1 MGTRAYNGRCS
12 DTMTSPNNNWLFHLE
27 DGTIHPYCTLQ
38 FLPFISIGVNRLCIS
53 IVFVLDCRGLLDQKS
68 HTFKAGYVM
77 QKSKCIRLQ
86 IMHYGKIVLT

>member
-38 FLPFISIGVNRLCIS
+38 FSPIHKYRSEPSLYFYSL
-53 IVFVLDCRGLLDQKS
+53 VLDCRGLLDQKS